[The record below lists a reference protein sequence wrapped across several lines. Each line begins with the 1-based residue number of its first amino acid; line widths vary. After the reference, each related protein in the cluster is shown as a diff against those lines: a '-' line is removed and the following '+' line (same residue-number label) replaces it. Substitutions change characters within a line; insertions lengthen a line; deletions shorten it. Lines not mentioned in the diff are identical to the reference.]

1 VEFALIWW
9 LTQKAGSA
17 TVLAIASLTGMF
29 IVGVTNPIANGPL
42 MSIVQSMVKPEM
54 EGCVMGLINT
64 FATGITPISLMLAGP
79 ISDAIGIRT
88 WFWVAG
94 IITLLMGCSGF
105 FSSN

>member
-17 TVLAIASLTGMF
+17 TLLAIASLTGMF

-42 MSIVQSMVKPEM
+42 MSIVQSMVNPEM

-64 FATGITPISLMLAGP
+64 FATGIYSHQPAVG
-79 ISDAIGIRT
+79 RT
-88 WFWVAG
+88 DFGRDRNPYLVLG
-94 IITLLMGCSGF
+94 SGHYH
-105 FSSN
+105 SADGL